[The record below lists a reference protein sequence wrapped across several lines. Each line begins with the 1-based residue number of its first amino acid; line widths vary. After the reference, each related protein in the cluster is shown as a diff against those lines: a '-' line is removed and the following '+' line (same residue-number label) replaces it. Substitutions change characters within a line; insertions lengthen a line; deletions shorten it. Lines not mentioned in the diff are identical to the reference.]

1 MSKSIKN
8 CFDDKL
14 TFIKLLE
21 AHKRPKKGKSNKY
34 EVLLFESNLE
44 INIMNL
50 YYDLKYNN
58 YKLGKYK
65 TFTIYEPKERIIKA
79 LPYRDRIVQQW
90 YVEEFIKP
98 FFIKRFIEDSYACID
113 NKGTH
118 KAVKK
123 LQFYM
128 RKMNKLYGNYYI
140 LKCDI
145 KKFFY
150 NIDKD
155 ILFNI
160 LKKYISDKKVLNLTK
175 IFIYDDDNNIS
186 ISIGYS
192 N

>member
-8 CFDDKL
+8 CFDEKL

-21 AHKRPKKGKSNKY
+21 AHKRAKKGKSNKY

-98 FFIKRFIEDSYACID
+98 FFIKRFIDDSYACID

-123 LQFYM
+123 L
-128 RKMNKLYGNYYI
+128 
-140 LKCDI
+140 
-145 KKFFY
+145 
-150 NIDKD
+150 
-155 ILFNI
+155 
-160 LKKYISDKKVLNLTK
+160 
-175 IFIYDDDNNIS
+175 
-186 ISIGYS
+186 
-192 N
+192 